1 VDVGPPA
8 EPPASLQQDRSSHPR
23 GRIVLS
29 LAALGIVY
37 GDIGTSPLYAFKV
50 AVHSAL
56 GGRGGNVGLA
66 ATGVASLVI
75 WSLILVVSI
84 KYALLIMRADNHGEG
99 GVVAMLAL
107 LNTRD
112 APAGSRRAAL
122 LVLGLVGAALLYG
135 DGAITPAI
143 SVLSAVE
150 GLKAAAPGL
159 GHFVLP
165 TTVAILIGLFAVQSR
180 GTGFIGRIFGPV
192 MLGWFV
198 TIAVLGVGSIV
209 RAPQVLIALSP
220 VPALHFLLQAPPGE
234 SFAVLGAVFLAVT
247 GGEAMYADMGHFGCT
262 PVRLAWFVIA
272 LPAIVLN
279 YLGQAALLTVDPSQ
293 IDNAFYGL
301 VPGWAQYAM
310 VAFATVATVIASQ
323 AIISGVFS
331 LTQQSIQLGF
341 LPRLTVTHTA
351 REESGQVY
359 VPLAN
364 WLLALATLTAVLTFR
379 SSDALAGAYGIAVSG
394 LMAISTFLAALVAI
408 RWGYSVVLVIAVNG
422 ALMLLDLVFFS
433 SNAAKLLEGGWF
445 PLVLASVVAFLMLT
459 WRRGIMLVEQARV
472 GLRESEDD
480 FIAMLDQQAIARVPG
495 VAAFLSASTTGIPL
509 ALTTHVRHNKALQR
523 CVLLVSVMT
532 EEVPTMA
539 DERRVETHPLRAG
552 LWRVILRFGFM
563 EDLDIPDRLRDAQID
578 IDPTDLPSI
587 SYYIGH
593 ETIIPAREVAGM
605 WPWREALFVW
615 MQRNATPTG
624 ASFGIASRQLI
635 STGTEIRI

>member
-1 VDVGPPA
+1 
-8 EPPASLQQDRSSHPR
+8 
-23 GRIVLS
+23 

-56 GGRGGNVGLA
+56 ASHGGNVGLA
-66 ATGVASLVI
+66 ATGVASLII

-165 TTVAILIGLFAVQSR
+165 ITVAILIGLFAVQSR

-262 PVRLAWFVIA
+262 PVRLAWFVVA

-351 REESGQVY
+351 RKESGQVY

-422 ALMLLDLVFFS
+422 ALMSLDLVFFS

-459 WRRGIMLVEQARV
+459 WRRGIILVEQARV

-495 VAAFLSASTTGIPL
+495 GAAFLSASTTGIPL
-509 ALTTHVRHNKALQR
+509 ALTTHVRHNKALQE
-523 CVLLVSVMT
+523 CVLLVSVIT
-532 EEVPTMA
+532 EEVPTMIN
-539 DERRVETHPLRAG
+539 ERRVETHPLRAG
-552 LWRVILRFGFM
+552 MWRVIMRFGFM
-563 EDLDIPDRLRDAQID
+563 EDLDIPDRLRDAKIN

-605 WPWREALFVW
+605 WPWREAMFVW